1 MGLRLYLHD
10 IGIEAGTVAVLR
22 PHAVVV
28 KGVLRQS
35 GNVLIL
41 YIADAQIV
49 VAGHI
54 IDKRRVR
61 SDIQQVTCRA
71 VHRLPVRREAGAS
84 HISGF

>member
-1 MGLRLYLHD
+1 MHD

-22 PHAVVV
+22 THAVVV
-28 KGVLRQS
+28 EGVRRQS

-41 YIADAQIV
+41 GVADAQIV

-61 SDIQQVTCRA
+61 SDVQQVTCRA
-71 VHRLPVRREAGAS
+71 VHRLPVRREAGGS
-84 HISGF
+84 HIGGF